1 MANVNIHGK
10 IESLSKEVGD
20 IKKTHTE
27 IYKKHYVAHKMFFIE
42 LTKNLQNTLK
52 REKHEAEEIMY
63 KFVNENV
70 SEEATVLTGSKGG
83 EHPDMHI

>member
-1 MANVNIHGK
+1 
-10 IESLSKEVGD
+10 
-20 IKKTHTE
+20 
-27 IYKKHYVAHKMFFIE
+27 
-42 LTKNLQNTLK
+42 
-52 REKHEAEEIMY
+52 MY